1 MTNDDK
7 NEFYFLE
14 YDYLSLCEEMRDNL
28 KYQKELGW
36 ACIAAVL
43 AFLGAVLVK
52 NDVIPELCL
61 LPLPILL
68 FCSAKVNELKKSNIR
83 IVKYINTT
91 IESMEKA
98 DEEKSKQSKSDAKK
112 TVSKLRTQL
121 WERELY
127 LIRTGDTDKKPI
139 SKK

>member
-61 LPLPILL
+61 FPDVHTRSLM
-68 FCSAKVNELKKSNIR
+68 KREVKSVLQNHQQR
-83 IVKYINTT
+83 
-91 IESMEKA
+91 SGA
-98 DEEKSKQSKSDAKK
+98 DQEAANH
-112 TVSKLRTQL
+112 
-121 WERELY
+121 
-127 LIRTGDTDKKPI
+127 
-139 SKK
+139 